1 MDARSI
7 FVWALVGSATGTVLV
22 LVTAGAMLWFG
33 LGR

>member
-22 LVTAGAMLWFG
+22 LVTAGALLWIAV
-33 LGR
+33 GR